1 MTNLRNVLV
10 QTALTLALTT
20 ALGAA
25 LFFAADLATRGVVI
39 A

>member
-1 MTNLRNVLV
+1 MTNFRNFAI
-10 QTALTLALTT
+10 QTAVTLALTS

-25 LFFAADLATRGVVI
+25 LFFAADLATRGVVV